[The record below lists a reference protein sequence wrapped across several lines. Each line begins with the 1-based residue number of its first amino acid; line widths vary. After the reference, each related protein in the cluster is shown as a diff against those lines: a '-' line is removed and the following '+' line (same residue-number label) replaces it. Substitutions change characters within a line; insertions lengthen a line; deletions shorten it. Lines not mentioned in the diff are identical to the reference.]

1 MYKEFY
7 RYEINSFL
15 RASIFIMIVGNF
27 WFMPLAIIEP
37 FLFTD
42 HLPAYLIAAIPI
54 AYRSAGLVSVLFK
67 RFSILTNNLLLIV
80 LDFMYLGIVIYFYLT
95 GDFNTYIIAGIIN
108 GFFSSAIGDQWSN
121 QFRDFVSKKY
131 PKENKDFLDCR
142 TVMNSL
148 SLLVFGLINLIPAKF
163 VSRGEY
169 GVVLIYV
176 TVLGIIGM
184 VAQVIYHR
192 VLIKEINRR
201 EN

>member
-7 RYEINSFL
+7 KYEINSFL

-54 AYRSAGLVSVLFK
+54 AYRSAGLISVLFK
-67 RFSILTNNLLLIV
+67 RFSILTNNLLLV
-80 LDFMYLGIVIYFYLT
+80 GLDIMYLGVIVYFYLT
-95 GDFNTYIIAGIIN
+95 NDFNTYIITGIVV

-121 QFRDFVSKKY
+121 QFKDFVSKKY

-142 TVMNSL
+142 TVINSL
-148 SLLVFGLINLIPAKF
+148 SLLVFGLVNLIPAKF
-163 VSRGEY
+163 VSRGNY
-169 GVVLIYV
+169 DVVLIYV
-176 TVLGIIGM
+176 TILGIVGM
-184 VAQVIYHR
+184 IAQIAYHR
-192 VLIKEINRR
+192 ILTKEVLE
-201 EN
+201 